1 MSTPAVAQRRRTPLT
16 AFLIANVVSIAG
28 TRISGLAI
36 PWFVLVTTG
45 SATKTGVVFVCEMTP
60 LVITKA
66 LGGPLIDRVGARL
79 VSVVAD
85 TASVLIVGSIPLLH
99 ALGLLHFPVLLVLV
113 GLAGLFRGPGDTA
126 KATLVPDVAD
136 LARVPL
142 ERVTGLESTADR
154 GATMI
159 APALGGLLIAAVGPT
174 TAILVD
180 AVSFA
185 VCAVLIAVFVPK
197 CTDDT
202 ATAAEDEG
210 SYLRRL
216 ADGWRFLSGDPLI
229 RALCL
234 MVMVTNLLDAAASA
248 VLMPVWV
255 HDHGYGPAVLGLLWS
270 CFGVTATVG
279 ALLAAALGHRLPR
292 RATYLIGFTLA
303 GAPRFI
309 AMALGAPL
317 WLIIGVLGLAGLGAG
332 FLNPILGAVFIERTP
347 RAMLGR
353 VGALADSLAWAGIP
367 FGGLIAGAAVAG
379 LGLAPV
385 MLATGAVYFVATT
398 VPGFLSQWREMD
410 SRKPAPVEP
419 RVEGAA
425 DATPPLAA
433 AGPARLQADPAT

>member
-1 MSTPAVAQRRRTPLT
+1 MSTATLTTRRRTPLT

-45 SATKTGVVFVCEMTP
+45 SAAKTGLVFVCEMTP

-85 TASVLIVGSIPLLH
+85 TASVLVVGSIPLLH

-126 KATLVPDVAD
+126 KATLVPDVAE

-159 APALGGLLIAAVGPT
+159 APALGGLLIAAVGPA

-197 CTDDT
+197 PVRDT
-202 ATAAEDEG
+202 GAEAEDEG
-210 SYLRRL
+210 SYLQRL
-216 ADGWRFLSGDPLI
+216 AGGWRFLSGDPLI

-255 HDHGYGPAVLGLLWS
+255 HDHGYGAAVLGLLWS
-270 CFGVTATVG
+270 CFGVTATAG

-303 GAPRFI
+303 GAPRFV

-353 VGALADSLAWAGIP
+353 VGALADSLAYAGLP

-398 VPGFLSQWREMD
+398 VPGFLSQWKEMD
-410 SRKPAPVEP
+410 SRPSGVPPEEVAV
-419 RVEGAA
+419 

-433 AGPARLQADPAT
+433 AGPARLPADPAA